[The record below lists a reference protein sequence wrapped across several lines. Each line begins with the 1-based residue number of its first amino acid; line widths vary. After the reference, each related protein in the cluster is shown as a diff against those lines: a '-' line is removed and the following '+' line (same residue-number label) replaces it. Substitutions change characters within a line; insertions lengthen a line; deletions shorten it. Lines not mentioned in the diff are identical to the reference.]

1 MSYLILDTNKSSSQ
15 SLRLQLSGISDQ
27 VIFEVSDLVGLA
39 VLQKRNRIPPE
50 LVFLDLDG
58 DLEKVKAFEEYL
70 LLSRSATS
78 SLVTFASSSLK
89 DPVLKSD
96 CHVRKPVF
104 IRDLRTAIV
113 KAQATTQEQRS
124 AIIFLGERL
133 PVELLREVGRSP
145 ILWKQLIEVKTLKD
159 FMLNRKELAQV
170 GALLVQPDHVS
181 SADIEA
187 IAKIQSV
194 TSAARIALVCLSND
208 PEQIR
213 SLRLCC
219 DYFVSPEKE
228 DTDWKVFL
236 ERLAT
241 TRLMRADSKL
251 GLDRA
256 KHAMKSKQL
265 EQAIRILDAVLEKAP
280 LKTEALLLSAE
291 CSYLKKDWVEA
302 KVKYRAVLK
311 LNPCL
316 PKPYVRLF
324 HMTEGE
330 ERREVLKSGVLY
342 CPDVRDFQ
350 ELSGQS

>member
-27 VIFEVSDLVGLA
+27 VVFEVSDLAGLA
-39 VLQKRNRIPPE
+39 ALQKRNRVPPE
-50 LVFLDLDG
+50 LILLDLDG
-58 DLEKVKAFEEYL
+58 DREKVKAFEEYL

-78 SLVTFASSSLK
+78 ALVTFASSSLK

-104 IRDLRTAIV
+104 IRDLRAAIV
-113 KAQATTQEQRS
+113 KAQSATQEQRS

-133 PVELLREVGRSP
+133 PVELIREVGRSR

-159 FMLNRKELAQV
+159 FIANRKELAQV
-170 GALLVQPDHVS
+170 GALLVQPGEVS
-181 SADIEA
+181 AADIAA
-187 IAKIQSV
+187 IVKVQSV
-194 TSAARIALVCLSND
+194 TSAARISLVCLSND
-208 PEQIR
+208 PMQIR

-219 DYFVSPEKE
+219 DYFVSS

-256 KHAMKSKQL
+256 KHAMKAKHF
-265 EQAIRILDAVLEKAP
+265 EQAIRIFEAVTEKAP

-291 CSYLKKDWVEA
+291 CSFLKKDWVEA
-302 KVKYRAVLK
+302 KAKYRAVLK

-316 PKPYVRLF
+316 PKPYVRLS

-350 ELSGQS
+350 EMSEIARD

>member
-27 VIFEVSDLVGLA
+27 VIFEVSDLAGLA
-39 VLQKRNRIPPE
+39 ALQKRNRVPPE

-58 DLEKVKAFEEYL
+58 DREKVKAFEEYL

-78 SLVTFASSSLK
+78 SLVTFASSFLK

-104 IRDLRTAIV
+104 IRDLRAAIV
-113 KAQATTQEQRS
+113 KAQSATQEQRS

-133 PVELLREVGRSP
+133 PVELIREVGRSR

-159 FMLNRKELAQV
+159 FMANRKELAQV
-170 GALLVQPDHVS
+170 GALLIQPDHVN
-181 SADIEA
+181 AGDIEM
-187 IAKIQSV
+187 IAKVQSV
-194 TSAARIALVCLSND
+194 TSAARISLVCLSND
-208 PEQIR
+208 PVEIR
-213 SLRLCC
+213 ALRLRS
-219 DYFVSPEKE
+219 DFFVSS

-241 TRLMRADSKL
+241 TRLMRMDSKL

-256 KHAMKSKQL
+256 KYAMKAKRY
-265 EQAIRILDAVLEKAP
+265 EQAIRILDAVIEKAP
-280 LKTEALLLSAE
+280 FKTEALLLSAE
-291 CSYLKKDWVEA
+291 CSFLKKDLVEA
-302 KVKYRAVLK
+302 KAKYRAVLK

-350 ELSGQS
+350 ELSGSARD